1 VNAAIVIGADEY
13 GTDDLRLFG
22 AVHDATAFCSWALDP
37 NGGNVARPNL
47 RLLLSRRSDD
57 AASDDARLREDAAA
71 TKDNIVTAINDVVT
85 ASELPDAEPR
95 ERLYFYFSG
104 HGITARVANRDE
116 SALVTP
122 GFDALHP
129 DHSLAIRSLTEFF
142 ETTRFSDQ
150 FFFLDACRN
159 VPWKER
165 EYEIGRW
172 PIPRRRNPGAPP
184 VQQFILYATSP
195 GLTAGELGSWPGEGV
210 GAFTEMLMAALG
222 GDRDA
227 KAWSWERNCYEV
239 RWEKLA
245 TYVKNRMEAKKYPT
259 KGGRNSP
266 SGALPIQIPQDAGTR
281 GVAGRERDALL
292 VSFPR
297 NHFRPLRLTVE
308 LKTDPKHKEAEVSVL
323 DALGEPV
330 ASALKVTGDAHDF
343 TLPPKTYAV
352 RARTTDEAKPREGR
366 VKAPVALYDD
376 TTEVVELNPPVSLR
390 PGQVSEEVREGEEYR
405 TEPGTI
411 VVSPADPLTV
421 VELRDEAGSLPDVH
435 GGAVRTGEATFTA
448 PTGFYRVRL
457 IGPEAASDE
466 QFVVL
471 SAGETEKIEE
481 AKLPDAP
488 EHVVELARAA
498 GGTYRADDRAVVV
511 KRGIEPL
518 QWARP
523 STILAVAL
531 GDGLGR
537 RTGGVLKRLGL
548 EAPRD
553 ALDGGQAGVALY
565 AAAGDGNADAVGEV
579 TVRTWASGDTVPNE
593 RTKLVPT
600 RAGVAAF
607 VSPAEAPGRQWLSIE
622 RAGWATVV
630 ALPMLQG
637 RLATVIAEVEA
648 DRLKLY
654 ELHPAVTGGPSA
666 APERLRRVEHL
677 ERLILG
683 GRLDGAQALANELA
697 TDAANDPFGACL
709 GGYALLRFGID
720 DEGRRNRLSTAVEA
734 IVEVA
739 PTLSDAYIL
748 RGQVQASA
756 GNADDAAQ
764 AFVDAVNVG
773 IPTFAE
779 GLTRLIEG
787 LRTTGFFHP
796 RAALVRHIFQRHV
809 RGVMWSAF
817 TPLRP
822 LEPGR
827 LVISGADL
835 GFEG

>member
-13 GTDDLRLFG
+13 GSDEFRLFG
-22 AVHDATAFCSWALDP
+22 AVRDATAFCSWVLDP
-37 NGGNVARPNL
+37 NGGNVPRENV
-47 RLLLSRRSDD
+47 RLLLARRGDD
-57 AASDDARLREDAAA
+57 KPPDDPRLREDAPA
-71 TKDNIVTAINDVVT
+71 TKDNIVTAINDLVT
-85 ASELPDAEPR
+85 ASELPDAEAS
-95 ERLYFYFSG
+95 ERLYMYFSG
-104 HGITARVANRDE
+104 HGINARVANRDE

-122 GFDALHP
+122 GFDDLHP
-129 DHSLAIRSLTEFF
+129 DHSLAVRSLTEFF
-142 ETTRFSDQ
+142 ETTRFADQ

-159 VPWKER
+159 VPWTKR

-172 PIPRRRNPGAPP
+172 PIPRRRNPGASP

-195 GLTAGELGSWPGEGV
+195 GLTTGELDSWPGEGV
-210 GAFTEMLMAALG
+210 GAFTEQLISALE

-245 TYVKNRMEAKKYPT
+245 SYVKRRMEAKKYPT
-259 KGGRNSP
+259 KADEDVPPDG
-266 SGALPIQIPQDAGTR
+266 LPIQIPQDAGSR

-297 NHFRPLRLTVE
+297 NHFGPLRLTVR
-308 LKTDPKHKEAEVSVL
+308 LKADPKHDEAEVSVL

-330 ASALKVTGDAHDF
+330 ASALKVTGDAHSF

-352 RARTTDEAKPREGR
+352 RARTTDEADKREGR
-366 VKAPVALYDD
+366 VKAPVELYDD
-376 TTEVVELNPPVSLR
+376 ATEVVELRPPVSLR
-390 PGQVSEEVREGEEYR
+390 PGQVSEELPEGEEFR
-405 TEPGTI
+405 TEPGKI
-411 VVSPADPLTV
+411 VVRPADPLTV
-421 VELRDEAGSLPDVH
+421 VELRDEAGSLPDVQD
-435 GGAVRTGEATFTA
+435 GAVRTGDATFEVPA
-448 PTGFYRVRL
+448 GFYRARL
-457 IGPEAASDE
+457 IGPEAASEE

-471 SAGETEKIEE
+471 SAAETEEVEE
-481 AKLPDAP
+481 AKPPDP
-488 EHVVELARAA
+488 SEHVVELARAA

-518 QWARP
+518 QWAKP

-537 RTGGVLKRLGL
+537 RRGGVLERLGL
-548 EAPRD
+548 EKPR
-553 ALDGGQAGVALY
+553 ASLRTEEGVALY
-565 AAAGDGNADAVGEV
+565 AVAGDGNADALREV
-579 TVRTWASGDTVPNE
+579 SVRAWASGVTVP
-593 RTKLVPT
+593 RRGKKLQPSK
-600 RAGVAAF
+600 AGVAAF
-607 VSPAEAPGRQWLSIE
+607 VAPAEAPGRQWLSIE

-630 ALPMLQG
+630 ALPVLQG
-637 RLATVIAEVEA
+637 RLATVIAEVEP

-654 ELHPAVTGGPSA
+654 QFHPEIGGGPSA

-677 ERLILG
+677 QRLILG
-683 GRLDGAQALANELA
+683 GRLDGAQGLAEELA
-697 TDAANDPFGACL
+697 KAAADDPFAACL

-720 DEGRRNRLSTAVEA
+720 DEERRDRLSAAVESV
-734 IVEVA
+734 VEVA

-817 TPLRP
+817 TPLRA

-827 LVISGADL
+827 LVISGSDL